1 MPLPRDHSCVEH
13 ARFKQAD
20 WVETHGLD
28 CGPYERGT
36 DEWWECSIC
45 HGKYTQSELD
55 QIAKQESEEAE
66 AIYAEADEAEGIR
79 EVQGYAEAEE
89 DCLCCDECPECT
101 CHLSEEERVIAE
113 SERESDEATR
123 RANAAFEARYCGGD
137 GWTGEE

>member
-36 DEWWECSIC
+36 DEWWECSVC
-45 HGKYTQSELD
+45 HDKYTQSELD
-55 QIAKQESEEAE
+55 QIAKQEETERL
-66 AIYAEADEAEGIR
+66 IR
-79 EVQGYAEAEE
+79 ESEA
-89 DCLCCDECPECT
+89 
-101 CHLSEEERVIAE
+101 
-113 SERESDEATR
+113 ESDEATR